1 MSELFQRL
9 RLVSYLLDA
18 IPIILFALT
27 ETVIII
33 YHMALAFYAH
43 HDFFFLQEYDGL
55 HICTGHT
62 YLQ

>member
-33 YHMALAFYAH
+33 YHMALTSVLCSSLSYAIFFYKSMS
-43 HDFFFLQEYDGL
+43 
-55 HICTGHT
+55 TGHT